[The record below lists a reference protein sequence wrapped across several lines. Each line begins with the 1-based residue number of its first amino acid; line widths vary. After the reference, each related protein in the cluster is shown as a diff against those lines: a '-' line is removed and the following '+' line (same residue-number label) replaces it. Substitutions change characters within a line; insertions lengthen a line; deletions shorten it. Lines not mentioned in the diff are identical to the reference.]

1 MTLRLPAAPDTVHWG
16 VFDARLKPALT
27 VESGAEIEVE
37 TVSGGPDALP
47 DGDFEIPDALRRIHA
62 ETPRP
67 LGSGHILA
75 GPVAIAGAAPGDAAH
90 PMLQYLAQG
99 ACMAVED
106 AVALAGESDVERAFR
121 RYTEARYLRTA
132 RVQLTARLMGEIYH
146 AEGVRRELRNRVL
159 SGAELREGMAW
170 LYDGP

>member
-1 MTLRLPAAPDTVHWG
+1 MARFAG
-16 VFDARLKPALT
+16 VSARPMALL
-27 VESGAEIEVE
+27 EKIETWRMWVLCDRE
-37 TVSGGPDALP
+37 
-47 DGDFEIPDALRRIHA
+47 
-62 ETPRP
+62 
-67 LGSGHILA
+67 
-75 GPVAIAGAAPGDAAH
+75 PVACWSRGRVCLLGDAAH

-99 ACMAVED
+99 ACMALED
-106 AVALAGESDVERAFR
+106 AVALADALAGESDVERAFR